1 MLQNQDFSYLYTE
14 EERARF
20 DWCRREQGN
29 WNYRPLISIVVPVY
43 KTPVRLLNEMIG
55 SVVRQSYPQWE
66 LCIANASP
74 EDGKLCEALAAWQ
87 REDGRIHVQELAENG
102 GISANTNACFAMVQ
116 GEYTAMLDHDDMLTE
131 NALAEVVWLLQKQPE
146 TDFIYSDQDML
157 EEDSSKRFNPL
168 YKPQWSKDCMYAGN
182 YITHFSVL
190 RTSLIQKIGGWDPST
205 DGAQDWDL
213 FLKAAEH
220 TDQIVGIP
228 RILYHW
234 RMASTSTASSMA
246 TKTYA
251 LEAQLRA
258 IREHLH
264 RAGEPQADVEFYSQ
278 DIFKIQ
284 VKWNRTHDGD
294 ISVIF
299 LDEEE
304 TGDLATQI
312 AMVRVM
318 LRLREKEIVVVSR
331 SRQRLDSLKGK
342 EALVGERCRGLCVA
356 FANRAE
362 GYQNGATALECAGD
376 VDGNASS
383 KMHMESREAGTANQK
398 SEILLFLTDGLTAL
412 RRKSLLE
419 LADWALYDQVAIAA
433 PKYEEENR
441 VIREMGIALTTDGP
455 ASMFEGC
462 FTDGTTDCGKN
473 YWYRDVTAVDDHC
486 FAIRRELFGQV
497 GGFFQREE
505 PTFEISG
512 SDLWMFDFCLRLR
525 ALGYRHMVSPYAPM
539 RLNTGGRKTMMCKQI
554 KTRVSEKTW
563 KIFCEK
569 YGIGEQDPYYRKA

>member
-1 MLQNQDFSYLYTE
+1 MQNQDFSYLYTE
-14 EERARF
+14 AERARF
-20 DWCRREQGN
+20 DWCRREQEN
-29 WNYRPLISIVVPVY
+29 WNYRPLISVVVPVY

-74 EDGKLCEALAAWQ
+74 EDRQLCEALAAWQ
-87 REDGRIHVQELAENG
+87 REDGRIHVQELVENG

-146 TDFIYSDQDML
+146 TDFLYSDQDML

-168 YKPQWSKDCMYAGN
+168 YKPQWSKDCMYSGN

-190 RTSLIQKIGGWDPST
+190 RTSLIREIGGWDPST

-220 TDQIVGIP
+220 TDRIVGIP

-258 IREHLH
+258 IRGHLH

-284 VKWNRTHDGD
+284 VKWNRTHDRD

-299 LDEEE
+299 LDEDE
-304 TGDLATQI
+304 TGDLASQI
-312 AMVRVM
+312 ALVRVM
-318 LRLREKEIVVVSR
+318 LQLREREIVVVSR
-331 SRQRLDSLKGK
+331 SKERLDGLKGK
-342 EALVGERCRGLCVA
+342 EALVGESCRGLRVF
-356 FANRAE
+356 FANWAE
-362 GYQNGATALECAGD
+362 GYQAGVEALGCALAD
-376 VDGNASS
+376 I
-383 KMHMESREAGTANQK
+383 ESEL
-398 SEILLFLTDGLTAL
+398 LLFMTDGLTAL

-441 VIREMGIALTTDGP
+441 VIREMGLALTTDDP
-455 ASMFEGC
+455 VSMFEGC

-473 YWYRDVTAVDDHC
+473 YWYRDVTAVDYHC

-505 PTFEISG
+505 PTFEISA

-539 RLNTGGRKTMMCKQI
+539 RLNTGGRKTMMCDQI
-554 KTRVSEKTW
+554 KEHVPEKAWRV
-563 KIFCEK
+563 FCEK
-569 YGIGEQDPYYRKA
+569 YGIGKYDSYYRKVVDKKEKEK

>member
-299 LDEEE
+299 LDEDES
-304 TGDLATQI
+304 GDLATQI

-318 LRLREKEIVVVSR
+318 LRLREREIVVVSR

-362 GYQNGATALECAGD
+362 GYQNGTTALE
-376 VDGNASS
+376 
-383 KMHMESREAGTANQK
+383 SRAAGTANQK

>member
-20 DWCRREQGN
+20 DWCRREQGS

-146 TDFIYSDQDML
+146 TDFLYSDQDML

-168 YKPQWSKDCMYAGN
+168 YKPQWSKDCMYSGN

-190 RTSLIQKIGGWDPST
+190 RTSLIREIGGWDPST

-220 TDQIVGIP
+220 TDRIVGIP

-251 LEAQLRA
+251 LKAQLRA
-258 IREHLH
+258 IRGHLH

-284 VKWNRTHDGD
+284 VKWNRTHDRD

-299 LDEEE
+299 LDEDE
-304 TGDLATQI
+304 TGDLASQI

-318 LRLREKEIVVVSR
+318 LQLREREIVVVSR
-331 SRQRLDSLKGK
+331 SKERLDGLKGK
-342 EALVGERCRGLCVA
+342 EALVGESCRGLRVS
-356 FANRAE
+356 FANWAE
-362 GYQNGATALECAGD
+362 GYQAGVEALENRAGETAD
-376 VDGNASS
+376 V
-383 KMHMESREAGTANQK
+383 KREL
-398 SEILLFLTDGLTAL
+398 LLFLTDGLTSL

-419 LADWALYDQVAIAA
+419 LVDWALYDQVAIAA

-441 VIREMGIALTTDGP
+441 VIREMGIALTTEDP
-455 ASMFEGC
+455 VSMFAGC

-473 YWYRDVTAVDDHC
+473 YWYRDVTAVDYHC

-512 SDLWMFDFCLRLR
+512 SDLWMLDFCLRLR

-539 RLNTGGRKTMMCKQI
+539 RLNTGGRKTMMCDQI
-554 KTRVSEKTW
+554 KEHVPEKAW
-563 KIFCEK
+563 GVFCEK
-569 YGIGEQDPYYRKA
+569 YGIGKYDSYYRKVVDKKEKEK